1 MPQPKKA
8 TGAQQKRRTGAGART
23 TKSAARGAESAG
35 GQAQRRRASA
45 EAKVAEPGVE
55 AAAERIRELNERIID
70 AGKSAGRGTLDIYES
85 TLKTIA
91 DSLER
96 GPGSSDIEWV
106 SRIATAQANFIRD
119 LTKAWTSAA
128 RKVLK

>member
-8 TGAQQKRRTGAGART
+8 TGAQQKRRTGAAART

-85 TLKTIA
+85 TLKAIA

-119 LTKAWTSAA
+119 LTKAWASAA
-128 RKVLK
+128 RDVLK

>member
-8 TGAQQKRRTGAGART
+8 TGARQTPRTGSGART
-23 TKSAARGAESAG
+23 TKSTARATKSSGAQG
-35 GQAQRRRASA
+35 QRRRATG
-45 EAKVAEPGVE
+45 EAKAGEPSVE
-55 AAAERIRELNERIID
+55 AAADRIRELNERIIE

-85 TLKTIA
+85 TLKTVA

-106 SRIATAQANFIRD
+106 SRIATAQADFIRD
-119 LTKAWTSAA
+119 LTKAWASAA
-128 RKVLK
+128 RKALK